1 VPLRSTRKPGELF
14 SVRIPGDERRT
25 VLQKLGP
32 VDINHLDKLDL
43 TPRQRLAISQELEY
57 QQLGLPPF
65 SDPTPWQRL
74 SRDQQIEF
82 NTKYLG
88 LPQDLQEYSRNQF
101 LSLPEA
107 RQEKAYQ
114 TFLTVDIQTL
124 THAIAR
130 EFARERRVLDRQTE
144 EEKERNHREILRRI
158 REKKLQ
164 YSAMKVDNNVMMNH
178 ILGPEKEKE
187 EVEMTTVENF
197 ISILKQQL
205 STSLQVV
212 SNSKEEEVT
221 VTTQLPSPSTWIAEP
236 EQPRSLGVGRS
247 QRRHNI
253 PAQPSVRAPKSNFS
267 LLSARA
273 SHSRKFLSK
282 SPNSISEREKRLNIQ
297 RLMYDPRKK
306 LLARAR
312 RAAKFVS

>member
-1 VPLRSTRKPGELF
+1 MTR
-14 SVRIPGDERRT
+14 
-25 VLQKLGP
+25 
-32 VDINHLDKLDL
+32 
-43 TPRQRLAISQELEY
+43 
-57 QQLGLPPF
+57 
-65 SDPTPWQRL
+65 
-74 SRDQQIEF
+74 
-82 NTKYLG
+82 
-88 LPQDLQEYSRNQF
+88 
-101 LSLPEA
+101 
-107 RQEKAYQ
+107 
-114 TFLTVDIQTL
+114 
-124 THAIAR
+124 AIAR

-144 EEKERNHREILRRI
+144 EEKERKHREILRRL

-178 ILGPEKEKE
+178 ILGPEKEE
-187 EVEMTTVENF
+187 DEVEMTTVENF

-212 SNSKEEEVT
+212 SNSKEEKAT
-221 VTTQLPSPSTWIAEP
+221 VTTQLPSSASGSTWIAEQ

-247 QRRHNI
+247 HRRHNI
-253 PAQPSVRAPKSNFS
+253 SAQPAVRAPKSNFS

-306 LLARAR
+306 LKARAR